1 MKKLGIS
8 AVLAVFLTA
17 TLTSYALA
25 AGFQVPEQG
34 AASMGMGMGGIGKA
48 DDLSAIYHN
57 PAGLI
62 QLKGTQI
69 YLSSAGISPKAE
81 YTRTGFDGEDTKD
94 DLIPVPLLAVST
106 DFGRFDNLVF
116 AFALNAPFGLRSEYD
131 SLGAQRYMSTNI
143 SLSSIHIGPYVAW
156 QATPKIAIGGGV
168 QYVYSVAEVGQ
179 RINYGGLL
187 NPILNENPAY
197 DGAFDVED
205 ASASNIAANVG
216 ILVKPLDKLQIGL
229 MWSSGKD
236 LDIEGDVTLSIPAA
250 VTQLSGGLMQSLK
263 TTGETTVS
271 LPQVVGLGMAYKPIE
286 NLTLTGDINWIDWSV
301 YENLDFDFKNN
312 TPYFP
317 DAENPRGYDDTV
329 VFRLGAEYWWNNKY
343 AFRAGYIYDPSPIPN
358 KVHGPELP
366 TNDRQNI
373 TLGFGYRWNKMTID
387 LAYAHIF
394 IKDRTVTESL
404 RSPKPVGEYE
414 CSGDVF
420 GIGLTY
426 KF

>member
-1 MKKLGIS
+1 MKKLCIS
-8 AVLAVFLTA
+8 AVFTVFLVVTVV
-17 TLTSYALA
+17 SYVLA

-34 AASMGMGMGGIGKA
+34 AASMGMGMGGIAKA

-57 PAGLI
+57 PAGLA

-69 YLSSAGISPKAE
+69 YLSSAGISPQAT
-81 YTRTGFDGEDTKD
+81 YTRKGYEGEDTKD
-94 DLIPVPLLAVST
+94 DLILVPLFAVST
-106 DFGRFDNLVF
+106 DFGKFDNLVF
-116 AFALNAPFGLRSEYD
+116 AFAVNAPFGLRSDYD
-131 SLGAQRYMSTNI
+131 NLGAQRYMSTNI
-143 SLSSIHIGPYVAW
+143 SLSSVHIGPYVAW
-156 QATPKIAIGGGV
+156 QAMPKIAIGGGV

-179 RINYGGLL
+179 HINYGGLL
-187 NPILNENPAY
+187 NPALNENPAY
-197 DGAFDVED
+197 DGVFDVKD
-205 ASASNIAANVG
+205 ASAKNVAANVG

-236 LDIEGDVTLSIPAA
+236 LDIEGDVSLTIPAA

-263 TTGETTVS
+263 TTGEATVS
-271 LPQVVGLGMAYKPIE
+271 LPQVVGLGVAYKPID
-286 NLTLTGDINWIDWSV
+286 NLTLIGDVNWIDWSV
-301 YENLDFDFKNN
+301 YKNLDFDFKDN
-312 TPYFP
+312 TAYFP
-317 DAENPRGYDDTV
+317 DAKNPRGYDDTV
-329 VFRLGAEYWWNNKY
+329 VFRLGAEYWLHDKY
-343 AFRAGYIYDPSPIPN
+343 AFRAGYIYDPSPIPD

-387 LAYAHIF
+387 LAYAHLF

-404 RSPKPVGEYE
+404 RSPKPLGDYE
-414 CSGDVF
+414 CSANVF